1 MLAAASFFQNR
12 TQKGCGMTRE
22 MNWAGNVQYGA
33 SRVMHPVSLE
43 ELQAVVATNE
53 LVRPLGSRH
62 SFSTVAD
69 SEGILVSLASLPRRV
84 EVDATAKT
92 ATVAAGMTYGEV
104 AIELHRQGWGLH
116 NLASLGHIAVAGA
129 CATATHGSG
138 DRNKCLSSAVRAMTV
153 VDSQGELCELAPHL
167 DGARFS
173 ATQAGLGGVGI
184 VVSASLAVEP
194 TYDVAQR
201 AYLDLP
207 FATFVANYEEILA
220 SAYSVSLFSD
230 YRAPRFTQVW
240 RKQRVSPGEQLEW
253 PDPWFGAVGATH
265 PVHPVPGMSPDATTR
280 QGGDVGPWHERLP
293 HFRLDHTP
301 SSGEEIQSEYL
312 VAREHA
318 APVLEALADIA
329 SSIAPVL
336 LISEVR
342 SVAAD
347 DVWLSPAYDRDT
359 VAFHFTWRRD
369 PPAVLDA
376 LTQIER
382 QIRPFDARPHWGKVH
397 RFSPEQLLRAY
408 PRLPSYLEQRRR
420 LDPSGVFSNDFLESL
435 ARAK

>member
-1 MLAAASFFQNR
+1 
-12 TQKGCGMTRE
+12 MTPE
-22 MNWAGNVQYGA
+22 MNWAGNVQYRA
-33 SRVMHPVSLE
+33 SRVMHPTSLE
-43 ELQAVVATNE
+43 ELQGVVATNE
-53 LVRPLGSRH
+53 SVRPLGSRH
-62 SFSTVAD
+62 SFSTIAD
-69 SEGILVSLASLPRRV
+69 SEGILVSLASLPRAV
-84 EVDATAKT
+84 DVDAAAKT
-92 ATVAAGMTYGEV
+92 ATIAAGMTYGDV
-104 AIELHRQGWGLH
+104 AVELHRQGWGLH

-138 DRNKCLSSAVRAMTV
+138 DRNRCLSSAVRAMTV

-167 DGARFS
+167 DSDRFC

-201 AYLDLP
+201 VYLDLP
-207 FATFVANYEEILA
+207 FGTFVSNYEEILA
-220 SAYSVSLFSD
+220 SAYSVSLFTD
-230 YRAPRFTQVW
+230 YRAARFTQVW
-240 RKQRVSPGEQLEW
+240 RKQRVAPGEQLEW
-253 PDPWFGAVGATH
+253 PDLWFGMEGAPH

-312 VAREHA
+312 VSREA
-318 APVLEALADIA
+318 APSVLEALAAIA
-329 SSIAPVL
+329 PSIAPVL
-336 LISEVR
+336 LVSEVR

-347 DVWLSPAYDRDT
+347 DVWLSPAYGRDS

-369 PPAVLDA
+369 PAAVLDA
-376 LTQIER
+376 LAEIER

-397 RFSPEQLLRAY
+397 CFTPDQLMEAY

-435 ARAK
+435 SRAK

>member
-1 MLAAASFFQNR
+1 
-12 TQKGCGMTRE
+12 MTPE

-33 SRVMHPVSLE
+33 RRVLHPTSLE
-43 ELQAVVATNE
+43 ELQTVVATNE

-62 SFSTVAD
+62 SFSTIAD
-69 SEGILVSLASLPRRV
+69 SEGILVSLASLPPRV
-84 EVDATAKT
+84 EVDVTAKS
-92 ATVAAGMTYGEV
+92 ATVAAGMTCGEV
-104 AIELHRQGWGLH
+104 AVELHRQGWGLH

-138 DRNKCLSSAVRAMTV
+138 DRNKCLSTAVHAMTV
-153 VDSQGELCELAPHL
+153 VDSQGELCEVAPHL
-167 DGARFS
+167 DGDRFS
-173 ATQAGLGGVGI
+173 ATQVGLGGVGF

-201 AYLDLP
+201 VYLDLP
-207 FATFVANYEEILA
+207 FATFVTSFEEILA
-220 SAYSVSLFSD
+220 SAYSVSLFTD
-230 YRAPRFTQVW
+230 FRAARFTQVW
-240 RKQRVSPGEQLEW
+240 RKQRVALGEELEW
-253 PDPWFGAVGATH
+253 PDIWFGAGAATH
-265 PVHPVPGMSPDATTR
+265 QVHPVPGMSPDATTR
-280 QGGDVGPWHERLP
+280 QGGEVGPWHERLP

-318 APVLEALADIA
+318 APVLEALAGIA
-329 SSIAPVL
+329 SSIAPIL

-347 DVWLSPAYDRDT
+347 DVWLSPAYERDT

-369 PPAVLDA
+369 PSAVLDA
-376 LTQIER
+376 LAQIER

-397 RFSPEQLLRAY
+397 RFSPEQLVRAY

-420 LDPSGVFSNDFLESL
+420 LDPSGVFGNDFLVSL
-435 ARAK
+435 AQGT